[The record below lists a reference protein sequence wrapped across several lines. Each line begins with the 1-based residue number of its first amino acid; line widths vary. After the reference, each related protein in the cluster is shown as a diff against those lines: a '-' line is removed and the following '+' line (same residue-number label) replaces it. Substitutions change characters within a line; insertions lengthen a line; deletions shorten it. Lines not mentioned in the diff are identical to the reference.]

1 MTLHAEKLVGKR
13 VLRLEDPALLR
24 GRARFVDDLPVKPGT
39 LHAAILRSPHAHA
52 EIISIDASKALRA
65 PGVAAVITR
74 DDVLALTDPFIIGL
88 TTPLEYRCLATD
100 RVRFVGE
107 PVAVVLASDRYLAE
121 DALELI
127 SIEYRPLPAVIDPV
141 AAARPD
147 APVLHPKVG
156 SNIIVSRDYAHGDVA
171 GAFARAAHRSAMTV
185 HFPRNSIPP
194 MEGFAVLAEYLCEED
209 GYDTLSNFQGPF
221 SLHTVMARALQVP
234 SNRLR
239 IRTAP
244 NSGGAFGVKLV
255 MYAPIVLTCLAS
267 RVSGHPVK
275 WIEDRLEHLAAANSM
290 ANRTCEVEAAY
301 NEDGRVLAIRYHH
314 WDDHGAY
321 LRAPMPAPTIR
332 AHAFCTGVY
341 AIPAVQ
347 ERIDVV
353 ATNKTPT
360 GAVRGFGAPHIHFA
374 LERMMHQIAVE
385 LGRDPLDI
393 MRRNLIPAEAFPYKA
408 PGGGLYDSGNYQA
421 AIDEAIERGGLTE
434 LKRRRDD
441 ARAQGRL
448 YGIGYAAVI
457 DPGQSNMGYIAT
469 VKTPEER
476 RTIGPK
482 NGAIGT
488 ATVAVDPL
496 GAVTVAGDS
505 VPQGQGHRTVL
516 AQVVAQRLGLVPEEI
531 AVNLELDTQKDGW
544 SIAAG
549 NYACRFGPIC
559 TTVAD
564 MAAAKIRDKLARIAA
579 SRLNV
584 PASELEFAGGRI
596 FARSNPQNSVSFHRV
611 AGEAHWSPGTLPPDL
626 APGLRETVQWSP
638 PQLTPTTEDN
648 QINSMAVYGFGF
660 DFCGVEIDRDTG
672 EIRVDKYVTIHD
684 CGPLLNPGI
693 AEGQIGG
700 SFAYGLNTAL
710 YEEFVYGEDGSFLSG
725 TYADY
730 LVGTAHEIPRFAS
743 FQPSKPTAS
752 PWTAFGAKG
761 ISEGN
766 TTSTP
771 VCIANAVANALGRSD
786 IRLPLRPARVAEWL
800 HGAEQQPRATVAQPR
815 TTRALTGSGSAVV
828 PEARERVFQMLLDPS
843 VLRRIIPGCH
853 ALDMVGANSY
863 RADVSLGAGPVRGRF
878 DANVRLHD
886 LSSPHRATIEGRI
899 LGSLGTAH
907 GTGHVRLSE
916 IPEGTRADYDYA
928 ITVSGKIAAIG
939 GRMVDGAARALIGVF
954 FRQLVAA
961 ASSRLPW
968 WRRLLLSARSL
979 PRLRH
984 KDASAPPAPPR
995 HRR

>member
-1 MTLHAEKLVGKR
+1 MPDIPQSEKLVGKP

-24 GRARFVDDLPVKPGT
+24 GRARFVDDLPVKPRT
-39 LHAAILRSPHAHA
+39 LHAAILRSPHPHA
-52 EIISIDASKALRA
+52 EIVSIDASKALQA
-65 PGVAAVITR
+65 QGVAAVITR
-74 DDVLALTDPFIIGL
+74 EDVLAFTDPFIVGL

-121 DALELI
+121 DALELVKVG
-127 SIEYRPLPAVIDPV
+127 YRSLPAIVDPV
-141 AAARPD
+141 AAAAPD
-147 APVLHPKVG
+147 APILHPKVG
-156 SNIIVSRDYAHGDVA
+156 SNVVVSRDFVHGDVA
-171 GAFARAAHRSAMTV
+171 GAFATAPHTTELMV

-194 MEGFAVLAEYLCEED
+194 MEGFAVVAEYLDDED
-209 GYDTLSNFQGPF
+209 GYDTVSNFQGPF
-221 SLHTVMARALQVP
+221 SLHTVMARALRVP

-255 MYAPIVLTCLAS
+255 LYASIVLMCLAS
-267 RVSGHPVK
+267 RIAKRPVK

-290 ANRTCEVEAAY
+290 ANRTCKVEAAY
-301 NEDGRVLAIRYHH
+301 ADDGRVLAIRYHH

-332 AHAFCTGVY
+332 AHAFCTGAY
-341 AIPAVQ
+341 AIAAAQ
-347 ERIDVV
+347 EKIDVIM
-353 ATNKTPT
+353 TNKTPT

-374 LERMMHQIAVE
+374 LERIMHQIAVE
-385 LGRDPLDI
+385 LRKDPLDI
-393 MRRNLIPAEAFPYKA
+393 IRRNLIPSDAFPYRA
-408 PGGGLYDSGNYQA
+408 PGGGLYDSGNYQT
-421 AIDEAIERGGLTE
+421 AIDEAVARGDLRE
-434 LKRRRDD
+434 LSRRRDQ
-441 ARAQGRL
+441 ARAEGRL

-476 RTIGPK
+476 RAIGPK

-496 GAVTVAGDS
+496 GAVTVTGDS

-516 AQVVAQRLGLVPEEI
+516 AQIVAQRLGLKPENI

-559 TTVAD
+559 STVAD
-564 MAAAKIRDKLARIAA
+564 MAAGKIRDKLARIAA
-579 SRLNV
+579 ARLNV
-584 PASELEFAGGRI
+584 PANELEFAGGRI
-596 FARSNPQNSVSFHRV
+596 FARDNLDNSVAFHRV
-611 AGEAHWSPGTLPPDL
+611 AGEAHWSPGTLPPDMT
-626 APGLRETVQWSP
+626 PGLRETVQWSP

-660 DFCGVEIDRDTG
+660 DFCGVEIDRTTA
-672 EIRVDKYVTIHD
+672 EIRVDRYVTIHD

-730 LVGTAHEIPRFAS
+730 LVGTAHEIPRFIS
-743 FQPSKPTAS
+743 LHPINVSAS

-761 ISEGN
+761 VSEGN

-771 VCIANAVANALGRSD
+771 VCIANAVADALGRSD

-800 HGAEQQPRATVAQPR
+800 HEPERQPRAVARAPR
-815 TTRALTGSGSAVV
+815 GRGLALTGSGSAIV
-828 PEARERVFQMLLDPS
+828 PERREQVFQMLLDPELLAR
-843 VLRRIIPGCH
+843 VIPGCH
-853 ALDMVGANSY
+853 ALRATGVNSY

-878 DANVRLHD
+878 DA
-886 LSSPHRATIEGRI
+886 E
-899 LGSLGTAH
+899 
-907 GTGHVRLSE
+907 VRLSE
-916 IPEGTRADYDYA
+916 LSPPHAARLEGSILGALGAARGHGHIRLTELPEGTRADYDYE
-928 ITVSGKIAAIG
+928 ITISGKAASIG
-939 GRMVDGAARALIGVF
+939 GRMLDGAARTVIGLF
-954 FRQLVAA
+954 FRQLIAA
-961 ASSRLPW
+961 TDKSARRSW
-968 WRRLLLSARSL
+968 WRQMLRRARAT
-979 PRLRH
+979 
-984 KDASAPPAPPR
+984 AS
-995 HRR
+995 

>member
-1 MTLHAEKLVGKR
+1 MTAANQPECLVGR
-13 VLRLEDPALLR
+13 PVLRLEDPALLR
-24 GRARFVDDLPVKPGT
+24 GRARFVDDLPVKAGT
-39 LHAAILRSPHAHA
+39 MHAAIVRSPHAHA
-52 EIISIDASKALRA
+52 EIVSIDAGKALQA

-74 DDVLALTDPFIIGL
+74 DDVLGLTDPFLIGL

-107 PVAVVLASDRYLAE
+107 PVAVVVASDRYLAE
-121 DALELI
+121 DALEFVKVD
-127 SIEYRPLPAVIDPV
+127 YRPLPAVIDPV
-141 AAARPD
+141 VAAGPD
-147 APVLHPKVG
+147 APILHPKVG
-156 SNIIVSRDYAHGDVA
+156 SNIIVSRDYVHGNVSD
-171 GAFARAAHRSAMTV
+171 AFANAAHKTALTV

-194 MEGFAVLAEYLCEED
+194 MEGFAVVAEYLCEED

-221 SLHTVMARALQVP
+221 SLHTVMARALRVS

-244 NSGGAFGVKLV
+244 SSGGAFGVKLV
-255 MYAPIVLTCLAS
+255 LYVSIVLMCLAS
-267 RVSGHPVK
+267 RVAKRPVK

-301 NEDGRVLAIRYHH
+301 DHDGRVLAIRYHH

-332 AHAFCTGVY
+332 AHAFCTGAY
-341 AIPAVQ
+341 AIPAAQ
-347 ERIDVV
+347 EQIDVV
-353 ATNKTPT
+353 VTNKTPT

-393 MRRNLIPAEAFPYKA
+393 MRRNLIPADAFPYQA

-421 AIDEAIERGGLTE
+421 AIEEAIERGGLAE
-434 LKRRRDD
+434 LKYRRDE
-441 ARAQGRL
+441 ARAQGKL

-476 RTIGPK
+476 RAIGPK
-482 NGAIGT
+482 SGAIGT

-496 GAVTVAGDS
+496 GAVTVTGDS

-516 AQVVAQRLGLVPEEI
+516 AQIVAQRLGLKPEQI

-559 TTVAD
+559 STVAD
-564 MAAAKIRDKLARIAA
+564 MAAVKIRDKLARIAA
-579 SRLNV
+579 GRLNV
-584 PASELEFAGGRI
+584 PASELDFAGGRI
-596 FARSNPQNSVSFHRV
+596 FARENPENGISFHRV
-611 AGEAHWSPGTLPPDL
+611 AGEAHWSPGTLPADL
-626 APGLRETVQWSP
+626 SPGLRETVQWSP
-638 PQLTPTTEDN
+638 PQLMPATEDN

-660 DFCGVEIDRDTG
+660 DFCGIEIDADTA
-672 EIRVDKYVTIHD
+672 EIRIDKYVTIHD

-730 LVGTAHEIPRFAS
+730 IVGTAHEIPRFTSLHPTAA
-743 FQPSKPTAS
+743 TAS

-761 ISEGN
+761 VSEGN

-771 VCIANAVANALGRSD
+771 VCIANAAADALGRND
-786 IRLPLRPARVAEWL
+786 IRLPLRPSQVAEWL
-800 HGAEQQPRATVAQPR
+800 HGAEQKPRSGVAPPRAGR
-815 TTRALTGSGSAVV
+815 LSLTGSGSATV
-828 PEARERVFQMLLDPS
+828 PEGRERVFQMLLDPS
-843 VLRRIIPGCH
+843 VLRRVIPGCH
-853 ALDMVGANSY
+853 ALELVGANAY
-863 RADVSLGAGPVRGRF
+863 HAEVWLGAGPVGGRF
-878 DANVRLHD
+878 DADVRLCD
-886 LSSPHRATIEGRI
+886 LSPPQHTTMEGRVI
-899 LGSLGTAH
+899 GSLGAAS
-907 GTGHVRLSE
+907 GTGHIRLTE
-916 IPEGTRADYDYA
+916 IPEGTRADYDYE
-928 ITVSGKIAAIG
+928 ITISGKVAAIG
-939 GRMVDGAARALIGVF
+939 GRMLDGAARAVISLF
-954 FRQLVAA
+954 FRQLIAA
-961 ASSRLPW
+961 TGARAGVPW
-968 WRRLLLSARSL
+968 WGRLLTKNRMAR
-979 PRLRH
+979 
-984 KDASAPPAPPR
+984 
-995 HRR
+995 

>member
-1 MTLHAEKLVGKR
+1 MSAHPERLVGKP

-24 GRARFVDDLPVKPGT
+24 GRASFVDDLPVKPGT
-39 LHAAILRSPHAHA
+39 LHAAILRSPHAHG
-52 EIISIDASKALRA
+52 EIVSIDARKALKA

-107 PVAVVLASDRYLAE
+107 PVAVVVASDRYLAE

-127 SIEYRPLPAVIDPV
+127 TVEYRPLPAVIDPV
-141 AAARPD
+141 VAARPD

-156 SNIIVSRDYAHGDVA
+156 SNVIVSRDYVHGDVT
-171 GAFARAAHRSAMTV
+171 GALARGAHKTAVTV

-194 MEGFAVLAEYLCEED
+194 MEGFAVVAEYLCEED

-221 SLHTVMARALQVP
+221 SLHAVMARALRVP

-255 MYAPIVLTCLAS
+255 LYPLIVLMCIAS
-267 RVSGHPVK
+267 RNAKRPVK

-301 NEDGRVLAIRYHH
+301 DEDGRVLAIRYHH

-332 AHAFCTGVY
+332 AHAFCTGAY

-347 ERIDVV
+347 ETIDVV
-353 ATNKTPT
+353 MTNKTPT

-374 LERMMHQIAVE
+374 LERVMHQIAVE
-385 LGRDPLDI
+385 LGRDPLDV
-393 MRRNLIPAEAFPYKA
+393 MRRNLIPADAFPYQA

-421 AIDEAIERGGLTE
+421 AIDDAIERGNLAE
-434 LKRRRDD
+434 LKRRRDQ

-476 RTIGPK
+476 RATGPK

-496 GAVTVAGDS
+496 GAVIVTGDS

-516 AQVVAQRLGLVPEEI
+516 AQIVAQRLGLKPEEI

-564 MAAAKIRDKLARIAA
+564 MAAVRIRDKLARIAA
-579 SRLNV
+579 ARLNV
-584 PASELEFAGGRI
+584 PASEVEFSGGRI
-596 FARSNPQNSVSFHRV
+596 FARNNPENSVSFHRV
-611 AGEAHWSPGTLPPDL
+611 AGEAHWSPGKLPADL

-638 PQLTPTTEDN
+638 PQLTPATEDN

-660 DFCGVEIDRDTG
+660 DFCGIEIDRDTG
-672 EIRVDKYVTIHD
+672 EVRVDKYVTIHD

-730 LVGTAHEIPRFAS
+730 LVGTAHEIPRFVS
-743 FQPSKPTAS
+743 LQPRNPTAS

-761 ISEGN
+761 VSEGN

-771 VCIANAVANALGRSD
+771 VCIANAVADALGRSD

-800 HGAEQQPRATVAQPR
+800 HGTEQQPRRAVAPPR
-815 TTRALTGSGSAVV
+815 GGRRWLTGSGSAIV
-828 PEARERVFQMLLDPS
+828 PEARQRVFQMLLEPS
-843 VLRRIIPGCH
+843 VLKRVIPGCH
-853 ALDMVGANSY
+853 ALEAVGATAF

-878 DANVRLHD
+878 DADVRLRD
-886 LSSPHRATIEGRI
+886 LSPPHHATIEGRV
-899 LGSLGTAH
+899 LGSLGSAH
-907 GTGHVRLSE
+907 GTGHVRLTE
-916 IPEGTRADYDYA
+916 VPGGTCADYDYTIA
-928 ITVSGKIAAIG
+928 VSGNIAAIG
-939 GRMVDGAARALIGVF
+939 GRMLDGAARALIGVF
-954 FRQLVAA
+954 FRQLITAA
-961 ASSRLPW
+961 APRVPW
-968 WRRLLLSARSL
+968 WRRLLRSARMQ
-979 PRLRH
+979 R
-984 KDASAPPAPPR
+984 
-995 HRR
+995 